1 MIEAQK
7 NIGLSYAEL
16 YAQLHQKLNGTE
28 VTERYDVIVVG
39 VGSMGAATCYHLA
52 KRGFSVLGL
61 EQFDIPHEQGSHAGQ
76 SRLIRKAYG
85 EDIAYVPLL
94 ERAYENWKTLEVE
107 TGSKVYFETGLTY
120 FGNPKNTFLDTV
132 RESARQYDIPLQS
145 HGAAD
150 HPLFQLSE
158 DQQILH
164 EPEAGLLTPER
175 SIMLMALEALR
186 LGATMQTG
194 EAVKKW
200 QHESGGV
207 TVSTAKQTY
216 RARKLIFTSGAWTW
230 KLLPQLAPRLKVTR
244 QVLGWFQPQNWE
256 SFALGE
262 FPCWFMEAEGRDF
275 YGFPM
280 LPTASFGGPVGLKVA
295 LHYPGHEVT
304 DPSEISMPIL
314 DSEKQELTEF
324 LQHFLPLGYVKP
336 LTYKT
341 CLYTN
346 SPDTHFI
353 LDHLSGFDKDVV
365 IGAGFSGHGFKFAS
379 VIGEI
384 LADLAVM
391 GQTPLPIEF
400 LRLSRFE
407 GQN

>member
-7 NIGLSYAEL
+7 NIGMTYAEL
-16 YAQLHQKLNGTE
+16 YAQLHLKLNRSE
-28 VTERYDVIVVG
+28 VAERYDVIVVG
-39 VGSMGAATCYHLA
+39 VGSMGASTCYHLA
-52 KRGFSVLGL
+52 KRGFRVLGL
-61 EQFDIPHEQGSHAGQ
+61 EQFDIPHEQGAHAGQ

-94 ERAYENWKTLEVE
+94 ERAYENWKTLEAE

-120 FGNPKNTFLDTV
+120 FGNSENVFLDTV
-132 RESARQYDIPLQS
+132 RESATQYQIPLES
-145 HGAAD
+145 HSLEQ
-150 HPLFQLSE
+150 HPHFKLNE
-158 DQQILH
+158 NQQILF
-164 EPEAGLLTPER
+164 EPEAGFITPER

-186 LGATMQTG
+186 LGASLQTG

-216 RARKLIFTSGAWTW
+216 RARKLIFTSGAWTG

-275 YGFPM
+275 YGFPV
-280 LPTASFGGPVGLKVA
+280 LPTNSFGGPVGLKVA
-295 LHYPGHEVT
+295 LHYPGLAVT
-304 DPSEISMPIL
+304 DPSEISVPIL

-324 LQHFLPLGYVKP
+324 LQRFLPLGYVKP
-336 LTYKT
+336 LTFKT

-353 LDHLSGFDKDVV
+353 LDHLDGYHKDVV
-365 IGAGFSGHGFKFAS
+365 IGAGFSGHGFKFVS

-400 LRLSRFE
+400 LRLNRF
-407 GQN
+407 